1 MIIEM
6 AVTRPKTGPVM
17 GGRTPVRVR
26 PVGRTM
32 SFEFARTAMSA
43 AAARPGSEV
52 LDPLA
57 VHAMMSAVDPIAAVS
72 VLAMVSSSVE
82 PVTFGAVVGALGSR
96 VAARFAVLALH
107 GDGAVRVATPGYLTD
122 ASLIEA
128 GR

>member
-1 MIIEM
+1 MIVETAAM
-6 AVTRPKTGPVM
+6 PPKTGSVM
-17 GGRTPVRVR
+17 GGRRPVRVR

-43 AAARPGSEV
+43 AAARPGSDI

-57 VHAMMSAVDPIAAVS
+57 AHAMMSAVDPAAAVG

-82 PVTFGAVVGALGSR
+82 PVTFGAVVEALGSR

-122 ASLIEA
+122 ASLIGA